1 MAEKISKKSIFF
13 HGKDSR
19 FSPRIIRKTVFL
31 IGQVPLEIWVEN
43 SVLAIQ
49 HKEMDFFNEVAN
61 FILS

>member
-1 MAEKISKKSIFF
+1 MFF

-31 IGQVPLEIWVEN
+31 IGQVPFEIWVDN

-49 HKEMDFFNEVAN
+49 YKIKEFSFEDAN
-61 FILS
+61 FLLS